1 MIISERIFELLDE
14 KGISQ
19 KEFSDKKGIAQSTIS
34 DWKRKHTNPSAD
46 KLLIISQ
53 ILKVP
58 VTELL
63 CDMERTGRRFERPS
77 YLIIGRDSAA
87 GRLIRSFMELDPVE
101 KNKVIGYIDAMNEV
115 NSGSSLRTAN

>member
-63 CDMERTGRRFERPS
+63 CDMERTS
-77 YLIIGRDSAA
+77 
-87 GRLIRSFMELDPVE
+87 
-101 KNKVIGYIDAMNEV
+101 
-115 NSGSSLRTAN
+115 